1 MREYIRN
8 ITKTNDLILNGTLGN
23 GEIDRFSKADYR
35 WADNKRKSFQTRKIK
50 KGEIYQF
57 EFGKNFV
64 PEMSYE
70 HRGLVIGVNKK
81 LDLCQYLGHKK
92 LNFSSLP
99 NRQGDIVLSCKS
111 LILNLL
117 WCLVSKGTVTPFS
130 VVK

>member
-1 MREYIRN
+1 MDSIS
-8 ITKTNDLILNGTLGN
+8 GAGM
-23 GEIDRFSKADYR
+23 AP
-35 WADNKRKSFQTRKIK
+35 RKIFEDLGYDLEMFVQKQIDSIVQRIK
-50 KGEIYQF
+50 KQAQSEG
-57 EFGKNFV
+57 G
-64 PEMSYE
+64 
-70 HRGLVIGVNKK
+70 

>member
-1 MREYIRN
+1 MVRRN
-8 ITKTNDLILNGTLGN
+8 TIGN
-23 GEIDRFSKADYR
+23 TAEEINLDFLHE
-35 WADNKRKSFQTRKIK
+35 Q
-50 KGEIYQF
+50 
-57 EFGKNFV
+57 
-64 PEMSYE
+64 
-70 HRGLVIGVNKK
+70 L

-92 LNFSSLP
+92 LNFFSLP